1 MEELRTEFQSVGAQ
15 AMIVTA
21 LDEIAWLLNI
31 RGRDIPRNP
40 FVRSYV
46 IVTELLVTLYV
57 NQSQLKEHRVVEHLN
72 LAPGIS
78 PQSIRFVINY
88 YLSSYLLRILLW

>member
-1 MEELRTEFQSVGAQ
+1 MEELREEIKAIGAQ

-31 RGRDIPRNP
+31 RGRDIPRSP

-46 IVTELLVTLYV
+46 IVTELFVTLYV
-57 NQSQLKEHRVVEHLN
+57 NQSQLKEYKVADHFY

-78 PQSIRFVINY
+78 PQSIRFVVERMK
-88 YLSSYLLRILLW
+88 LLVV

>member
-1 MEELRTEFQSVGAQ
+1 MAELREEFKIVGAQ

-31 RGRDIPRNP
+31 RGRDIPRSP

-46 IVTELLVTLYV
+46 IVTETLVTLYV
-57 NQSQLKEHRVVEHLN
+57 NRTQLRKYNVSQHFN
-72 LAPGIS
+72 LAPGDS
-78 PQSIRFVINY
+78 TQSIRFA
-88 YLSSYLLRILLW
+88 